1 MGKIE
6 GKKVLIT
13 GASSGI
19 GKALSLECAAR
30 GAVLALTAR
39 TKARLMETR
48 DEIRAV
54 FPYAAAPLI
63 FPCDVSNKM
72 DMDRLIESCEK
83 KMGGIDVLINN
94 AGIGV
99 YGSIERTIPE
109 DYSSI
114 MSVNFLGAVH
124 CILGILPI
132 MQKAGEGLIVNIS
145 SVAALYGIP
154 YLGAYSASKAA
165 LSAFC
170 QSLRAELA
178 SEKVRVMLVYPGYT
192 QTDFFKNEKKVGGGL
207 RPPGPY
213 ASPQRGARAIV
224 KAIEKNTRDLV
235 LSLEGK
241 ALYCVRSLFPGLVQG
256 AMLRLTKKLKETKE
270 DGYEQTKTENNCPV
284 SKSRGKPDLLR
295 PFSSASTFRSS
306 GGRLDS

>member
-6 GKKVLIT
+6 GKRVLIT

-19 GKALSLECAAR
+19 GKALALESAAR

-39 TKARLMETR
+39 TTARLRETQ

-54 FPYAAAPLI
+54 FPHATAPLI
-63 FPCDVSNKM
+63 LPCDVANKE
-72 DMDRLIESCEK
+72 DVNCLIESSEK

-94 AGIGV
+94 AGIGI

-132 MQKAGEGLIVNIS
+132 MQIAGEGLIVNIS
-145 SVAALYGIP
+145 SVAALYGVP

-170 QSLRAELA
+170 QTLRAELA
-178 SEKVRVMLVYPGYT
+178 SDKIRVMLVYPGYT
-192 QTDFFKNEKKVGGGL
+192 QTDFFNNEKKVGGGL

-213 ASPQRGARAIV
+213 ASPQRVARAIV
-224 KAIEKNTRDLV
+224 KAIERDTQDLV

-241 ALYCVRSLFPGLVQG
+241 ALYFIRSLFPGLVQR
-256 AMLRLTKKLKETKE
+256 AMLQLTKKLKDAKE
-270 DGYEQTKTENNCPV
+270 DENEQTKTKNNCPFP
-284 SKSRGKPDLLR
+284 KSRGKPDLLR
-295 PFSSASTFRSS
+295 PFSSASTFWSS

>member
-6 GKKVLIT
+6 EKKVLIT

-63 FPCDVSNKM
+63 FPCDVANKM

-213 ASPQRGARAIV
+213 ASPQRVARAIV

-256 AMLRLTKKLKETKE
+256 AMLRLTKKLKDAKE

>member
-6 GKKVLIT
+6 GKRVLIT

-19 GKALSLECAAR
+19 GKALAKEFAAR
-30 GAVLALTAR
+30 GAVMALTAR
-39 TKARLMETR
+39 SKARLEETR
-48 DEIRAV
+48 DELRAA
-54 FPYAAAPLI
+54 FPHNAAPHI
-63 FPCDVSNKM
+63 FPCDVANKK
-72 DMDRLIESCEK
+72 DVNRLIRHCEK
-83 KMGGIDVLINN
+83 KMGGVDVLINN

-99 YGSIERTIPE
+99 YGSATNTVPE

-124 CILGILPI
+124 CVLGILPL
-132 MQKAGEGLIVNIS
+132 MQKAGEGQIINIS
-145 SVAALYGIP
+145 SVAALHGIP

-178 SEKVRVMLVYPGYT
+178 QANVRVMVVYPGYT
-192 QTDFFKNEKKVGGGL
+192 QTDFFSKEKKVGGGL

-213 ASPQRGARAIV
+213 ASPHKVARAIIQAV
-224 KAIEKNTRDLV
+224 KKDKRDLV
-235 LSLEGK
+235 LSFKGK
-241 ALYCVRSLFPGLVQG
+241 ALYFGRSLFPGLVQR
-256 AMLRLTKKLKETKE
+256 AMLDLTKKLKDTKE
-270 DGYEQTKTENNCPV
+270 EEIEQAKTQNNRAF

-295 PFSSASTFRSS
+295 PFSRASTFWSS
-306 GGRLDS
+306 GGWFDS